1 MVELVLAEEVLG
13 AKADLEPEQFNAANL
28 CYRIP
33 WAGVKVY
40 GFAFDPVLSKKG
52 APWGSSTSLTGQE
65 GGPPGIKH

>member
-13 AKADLEPEQFNAANL
+13 AKADLEPEQFNAAKL

-40 GFAFDPVLSKKG
+40 GFEFDPVLPEKG
-52 APWGSSTSLTGQE
+52 DSWASNAPLARLE
-65 GGPPGIKH
+65 